1 MKILDLSQELSC
13 KMPIFPQDPD
23 FLLKEILNSEKDDFT
38 LSILNM
44 GLHAGT
50 HLDSP
55 YHFYASGRKVLEIS
69 LDELMGPV
77 KIIDVETSLID
88 HSYVSKPNSNSNLEI
103 LDPGFEI
110 KASNF
115 KNIKKGDIVV
125 IKTGWS
131 FKWGLD
137 NYFTEN
143 PYLSSEAAD
152 FLVERE
158 IRGLAIDGPSVDPFG
173 KTLIHKKLLFNDI
186 WLVENLKNL
195 EIIPQLDNKDSNENY
210 NENNDSLEF
219 FLIPLPLKSEASPV
233 RAFARIKE

>member
-1 MKILDLSQELSC
+1 LKILDLSQELSC
-13 KMPIFPQDPD
+13 KMPVFPQDPD
-23 FLLKEILNSEKDDFT
+23 FIIKEILNSEKDDFT

-55 YHFYASGRKVLEIS
+55 YHFYSSGRKVLEIP

-77 KIIDVETSLID
+77 KIIEVETNFID
-88 HSYVSKPNSNSNLEI
+88 HSYVSNSNQKI
-103 LDPGFEI
+103 HDPGFEI
-110 KASNF
+110 KDSNF
-115 KNIKKGDIVV
+115 KNIKKGDIVI

-143 PYLSSEAAD
+143 PYLSAEAAG

-186 WLVENLKNL
+186 WIVENLKNL
-195 EIIPQLDNKDSNENY
+195 ELIPQLDNKDSNDNY